1 MRIVQLGPFPP
12 PHGGVQT
19 NVVAIREYVRK
30 HGICCAVINLNRF
43 RRPDSDEVYYPK
55 TAFQVLKLL
64 GRLPSDIIHIHYG
77 GKLSLRLQVM
87 GLICT
92 LMPGKKTVMTFHSGG
107 YPSSPEG
114 RKTHFWSFR
123 AFVFRRFDALIGVNQ
138 EILDLF
144 QKMGVHPE
152 RTQLIYPHYVGPG
165 AASADLPERARA
177 FFESHQPLLL
187 TVGLLEPEYD
197 LKLQIDSLEQ
207 VRERHP
213 QAGLV
218 IAGAGSLAYI
228 AVRTLATTVPRQALV
243 GPHSRT
249 ARTTTGPAGPVQ
261 ASTPS
266 PTTGV
271 PTAGPSDVRGSSARV
286 VGSSSAHGS
295 RTASW
300 ASNASTPGSPASC
313 RYSAAGV
320 APSQVAGRGD
330 PARTGRRLLLAA
342 ALSLTLRH
350 PEAEDDFRHAF
361 GSVTSRYDRIG
372 AVPTYRA

>member
-30 HGICCAVINLNRF
+30 HGIGCAVINLNRF
-43 RRPDSDEVYYPK
+43 RRPDADEVYYPK

-114 RKTHFWSFR
+114 RRAHFWSFR

-177 FFESHQPLLL
+177 FFQSHQPLLL

-207 VRERHP
+207 VRKRHP

-218 IAGAGSLAYI
+218 IAGAGSLASELSDHISSKPYANHVLLYGDMPHPVTLRAI
-228 AVRTLATTVPRQALV
+228 RDCSALLRTTLYDGDSVAVREALHLGTPVIATDNLMRPPGVHLIPAQNAQALV
-243 GPHSRT
+243 AAIDCVLAQPRP
-249 ARTTTGPAGPVQ
+249 R
-261 ASTPS
+261 ASEE
-266 PTTGV
+266 
-271 PTAGPSDVRGSSARV
+271 SSEA
-286 VGSSSAHGS
+286 
-295 RTASW
+295 
-300 ASNASTPGSPASC
+300 N
-313 RYSAAGV
+313 
-320 APSQVAGRGD
+320 
-330 PARTGRRLLLAA
+330 LAA
-342 ALSLTLRH
+342 VLNMYR
-350 PEAEDDFRHAF
+350 R
-361 GSVTSRYDRIG
+361 VT
-372 AVPTYRA
+372 A